1 LPAWLLSASA
11 EVVHPRPQTVAKKL
25 RGWQSPQAAAIIRAF
40 ATQAGA
46 EPMSMLEN
54 FTFEEMTVG
63 QTASY
68 TRTVTEQDVL
78 LFAAVSGDTNP
89 VHLDEEFASGTQFK
103 GRIAHGMYTA
113 GLISAAI
120 AMELPGPGTIY
131 LGQDLRF
138 ERPVRI
144 GDTLTVQ
151 LAVSEKTPEKKFVK
165 LQTVVVNQA
174 GKVVVSG
181 SAHVM
186 APPHKMRIERP
197 AAPKVSVS
205 R

>member
-1 LPAWLLSASA
+1 
-11 EVVHPRPQTVAKKL
+11 
-25 RGWQSPQAAAIIRAF
+25 
-40 ATQAGA
+40 
-46 EPMSMLEN
+46 MSMMEN

-63 QTASY
+63 QSASY
-68 TRTVTEQDVL
+68 TRTVTEEDVL

-89 VHLDEEFASGTQFK
+89 VHLDEEFAAATQFK

-131 LGQDLRF
+131 LGQELRF

-144 GDTLTVQ
+144 GDTITVQ
-151 LAVSEKTPEKKFVK
+151 LTITEKTEGRNFVK
-165 LQTVVVNQA
+165 LQTVVSNQH

-181 SAHVM
+181 TANVM

-197 AAPKVSVS
+197 AAPRVTVT